1 MSIPLFTPEQVHYST
16 INNSTSK
23 QWFGFGKE
31 ERFPKI
37 KARTDCIYNIPTT
50 KMNRTAG
57 FGYGTRSD
65 FTKKPGRRGITAEFY
80 KVLRD
85 YDDYPNHIRGLSF
98 KFGPGRNEIK
108 INGQIYKNNVPG
120 PGNYPQAKRFI
131 FGNGG
136 PSISLKGKL
145 HYDYNIKR
153 NKGMPGPGTYNPVT
167 EINKNGKYANSKIGN
182 MKVYSFGTNNR
193 FQFYDNKVPGPCYNL
208 PSSFGYQ
215 YNSKYHNDRNTV
227 LTGRIHYYKSKDD
240 FPGPGSYIP
249 FSEFGV
255 MISKYA
261 AASRKKKNKMKS
273 KEKNQDLDEQKE
285 ENQYAE
291 PTKENTEENVRDN
304 NNNEMIIDD
313 DNNNIE
319 KVEENNSENHNSI
332 HFDKNIEDKNNNDKQ
347 NNKEVNNEDINNEEQ
362 IKEEVNNEE
371 QNKEEV
377 NNEEQNKEEEDIQ
390 EQNNEEVNN
399 QEQNKEEDNNQE
411 QNKEEDNN
419 EEQNNEEVNN
429 EEQNKEE
436 DNQEQNKEEDNN
448 EEQNKEEDNE
458 EQNKEEDNEQ
468 NKEEEDNQEQN
479 KEEDNNQEQNKEEDN
494 EQNKEEEDNQE
505 QNNEEVNNQEQ
516 NNEEVNNESDSII
529 KESLAAQ

>member
-120 PGNYPQAKRFI
+120 PGNYPQAKRFKL
-131 FGNGG
+131 GNGG
-136 PSISLKGKL
+136 PSITLKGKL

-167 EINKNGKYANSKIGN
+167 EINKDGKYADSKIRN
-182 MKVYSFGTNNR
+182 MRVYSFASGDR
-193 FQFYDNKVPGPCYNL
+193 FKFYDNKVPGPCYDL

-319 KVEENNSENHNSI
+319 KVEENNSENNNSI
-332 HFDKNIEDKNNNDKQ
+332 HLDKNTEDKNNNDKQ

-362 IKEEVNNEE
+362 IKEEVNNDE

-399 QEQNKEEDNNQE
+399 E
-411 QNKEEDNN
+411 
-419 EEQNNEEVNN
+419 
-429 EEQNKEE
+429 
-436 DNQEQNKEEDNN
+436 
-448 EEQNKEEDNE
+448 
-458 EQNKEEDNEQ
+458 
-468 NKEEEDNQEQN
+468 EQN

-505 QNNEEVNNQEQ
+505 QNNGEVNNEGQ
-516 NNEEVNNESDSII
+516 NNEEVNNEDDSII

>member
-1 MSIPLFTPEQVHYST
+1 MSIPLFTPEQVHFST

-37 KARTDCIYNIPTT
+37 KARTDCIYNIPST

-85 YDDYPNHIRGLSF
+85 YDDYPNHIRGFSF

-108 INGQIYKNNVPG
+108 INGQVYKNNVPG
-120 PGNYPQAKRFI
+120 PGNYPQAKRFKL
-131 FGNGG
+131 GNGG
-136 PSISLKGKL
+136 PSITLKGKL

-167 EINKNGKYANSKIGN
+167 EINKDGKYADSKIRN
-182 MKVYSFGTNNR
+182 MRVYSFASGDR
-193 FQFYDNKVPGPCYNL
+193 FKFYDNKVPGPCYNL

-261 AASRKKKNKMKS
+261 AASRKKKAMMKS
-273 KEKNQDLDEQKE
+273 RDKNHRNKDEQKE
-285 ENQYAE
+285 ETQ
-291 PTKENTEENVRDN
+291 PTKENTEGNYRDN
-304 NNNEMIIDD
+304 K
-313 DNNNIE
+313 DNNFKNEDNDNNIDNENIE
-319 KVEENNSENHNSI
+319 KVEDNNQ
-332 HFDKNIEDKNNNDKQ
+332 D
-347 NNKEVNNEDINNEEQ
+347 NNEDIHQEERNVDEN
-362 IKEEVNNEE
+362 IEEKNVY
-371 QNKEEV
+371 
-377 NNEEQNKEEEDIQ
+377 
-390 EQNNEEVNN
+390 
-399 QEQNKEEDNNQE
+399 
-411 QNKEEDNN
+411 
-419 EEQNNEEVNN
+419 
-429 EEQNKEE
+429 
-436 DNQEQNKEEDNN
+436 
-448 EEQNKEEDNE
+448 
-458 EQNKEEDNEQ
+458 
-468 NKEEEDNQEQN
+468 
-479 KEEDNNQEQNKEEDN
+479 
-494 EQNKEEEDNQE
+494 
-505 QNNEEVNNQEQ
+505 
-516 NNEEVNNESDSII
+516 
-529 KESLAAQ
+529 